1 MKRLCELSMKG
12 GEGMEANHNEGKKAS
27 VLTVNE
33 KKAYRKSE
41 RKTAL
46 TSALHR
52 YKQHLRELEAD
63 TLNVK
68 TEAGRKALTNKI
80 WRIIDKIRVV
90 EAKLKSK

>member
-1 MKRLCELSMKG
+1 MKG
-12 GEGMEANHNEGKKAS
+12 GEGMEANHNEG
-27 VLTVNE
+27 